1 VRTVRHVITVLAIS
15 LAIGTTASAAAPEP
29 FTPTVVNGT
38 ASVRADEP
46 VAPTRAPASG
56 RRDRVKSSPPD
67 HTVHRASAAAAARAK
82 AAPAVSPAGVFV
94 IDATAAASSAGG
106 NEPSIA
112 VNPADPNE
120 IAITRFNTS
129 WNNNADLLYSTNGG
143 ITWTNETTIPR
154 PPGIAG
160 TAGCPCDQT
169 IDYGRD
175 GTLYGTFLTCTPATP
190 PATGCA
196 SNTVVTGSTSDPT
209 SAASWSWNG
218 NPAQLT
224 SGTRTNTDQPWLL
237 VNRDSATAT
246 QDNVY
251 VGYDDM
257 AAGPDARVAVST
269 GTIPVNIVRDAM
281 AGTESPL
288 ATNPGLRLATDPR
301 NGTVYALYEQSTGST
316 QPKSVTYRLNRS
328 TDAGVTWTLNG
339 NTNGLIVDTVNS
351 DQAPGFKFGTVNA
364 LLGGVDHAAVDPT
377 NGDVYVAYGQDV
389 SGGNRINIRR
399 LTANGTGGLTVG
411 PAVAVSTSTDA
422 ALPSVAVLSDGTV
435 GVLYDT
441 YDGNTAAGF
450 PIFSAHLARS
460 TNQGAT
466 FTDVVLQTFQS
477 PVTSSSN
484 ARQRVL
490 GDFHQLKA
498 VGNTFYG
505 AFAGN
510 TSGVPATGTPPINAI
525 FFSVPQH
532 TQTTLTSSANPS
544 VYGQPVTFTATV
556 QPVPDGGTVTFTVD
570 GTPLGAPVPVNT
582 TTGQAV
588 SASITT
594 LSPGAHTVTAAYSG
608 NDNFAPSTAP
618 PLTQVVQRA
627 PVVTTITSSANPAL
641 FGQPVT
647 LTDTVC
653 PSGASTAPAAPP
665 TGTVTIA
672 DGSVVLGTPTL
683 APGGGTNCSQAS
695 LTTTNLLPGVHSITA
710 TYSGDANYLPGGV
723 EHLSQTVGCSRTIT
737 GRVNGAI
744 HVSGQSIC
752 VINADVHG
760 AIVGHTNTAVFIGNS
775 SVRGSINLTRPAQV
789 AICGTQTT
797 GSVHV
802 IASAGFVVIGDPGD
816 DNCAVNRIGGAV
828 QVRHNRGGLELV
840 GNTIG
845 GSLLVTDNSGAG
857 PFPEDSAVEI
867 EDNTIGGALNCSGNV
882 PPPTNDGQ
890 PNDVSPRQGQCTT
903 L

>member
-1 VRTVRHVITVLAIS
+1 MGKVRSVITLVVVFVAT
-15 LAIGTTASAAAPEP
+15 GTTASAGGHEP
-29 FTPTVVNGT
+29 VTPTGVGTT
-38 ASVRADEP
+38 ASARAHEP
-46 VAPTRAPASG
+46 VTPTGAPRSE
-56 RRDRVKSSPPD
+56 RDRVKSSPPD
-67 HTVHRASAAAAARAK
+67 RTVHRASAAAARAK
-82 AAPAVSPAGVFV
+82 PAPVSPAGVFV
-94 IDATAAASSAGG
+94 VDATAAASSSGG

-112 VNPADPNE
+112 VNPANPDE

-129 WNNNADLLYSTNGG
+129 WSATTNADLLYSTDGG
-143 ITWTNETTIPR
+143 IAWTNERTIPR

-175 GTLYGTFLTCTPATP
+175 GTLYGTFLTFTSTAT
-190 PATGCA
+190 
-196 SNTVVTGSTSDPT
+196 SVVTGSTSDPT
-209 SAASWSWNG
+209 SAAAWSWNG

-224 SGTRTNTDQPWLL
+224 SGTRTNVDQPWLL
-237 VNRDSATAT
+237 VNRDPTTAT

-257 AAGPDARVAVST
+257 GAGPDARVAVST
-269 GTIPVNIVRDAM
+269 GTIPVNIVRDAR

-339 NTNGLIVDTVNS
+339 NTDGLTVDTVNS

-411 PAVAVSTSTDA
+411 PAFAVSTSTDA

-477 PVTSSSN
+477 PVTDNSN
-484 ARQRVL
+484 PRQRVL

-510 TSGVPATGTPPINAI
+510 TSGVPATGTPPIDAI
-525 FFSVPQH
+525 FFSVPQR
-532 TQTTLTSSANPS
+532 TQTTLISSANPS

-556 QPVPDGGTVTFTVD
+556 QPVPDGGTVTFAVD
-570 GTPLGAPVPVNT
+570 GAPLGGPVPVDT
-582 TTGQAV
+582 TTGRAV
-588 SASITT
+588 SASIAT
-594 LSPGAHTVTAAYSG
+594 LPAGPHTVTAAYSG
-608 NDNFAPSTAP
+608 NANFAPSTAA
-618 PLTQVVQRA
+618 PLTQVVERA
-627 PVVTTITSSANPAL
+627 PVVTTITSSGNPAL

-683 APGGGTNCSQAS
+683 SPGGGSNCSEAS
-695 LTTTNLLPGVHSITA
+695 LTTSNLLPGVHDITA
-710 TYSGDANYLPGGV
+710 TYSGDVNYLPDGV

-737 GRVNGAI
+737 GRVDGAI
-744 HVSGQSIC
+744 HVGGQSIC
-752 VINADVHG
+752 IINADVRGAVLGHG
-760 AIVGHTNTAVFIGNS
+760 GTAIFVGNS
-775 SVRGSINLTRPAQV
+775 SVRGSINLSQPSQV

-802 IASAGFVVIGDPGD
+802 TASTGFIVIGDAGD
-816 DNCAVNRIGGAV
+816 DNCAANRIGGSV
-828 QVRHNRGGLELV
+828 LLRHNRGGLELV

-845 GSLLVTDNSGAG
+845 GAVQVTDNSGAG
-857 PFPEDSAVEI
+857 PFPEDSAPEI
-867 EDNTIGGALNCSGNV
+867 EGNTIGGALNCSGNV
-882 PPPTNDGQ
+882 PPPTNDGR
-890 PNDVSPRQGQCTT
+890 PNDVTGARQGQCAT